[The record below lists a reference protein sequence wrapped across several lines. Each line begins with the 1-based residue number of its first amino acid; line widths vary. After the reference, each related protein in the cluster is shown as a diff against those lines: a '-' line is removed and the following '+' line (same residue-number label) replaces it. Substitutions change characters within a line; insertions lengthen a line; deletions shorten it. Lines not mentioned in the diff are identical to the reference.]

1 MACAGDVDAAGAAEE
16 LRNFTGSTPVLATA
30 VRRLAQYRHHSDRS
44 KNGKQ
49 GSESSA
55 AADAQW
61 TSTMQMAATA
71 LLCTLPK
78 GQDSAAAA
86 AAAQPPVTASHA
98 APLLPGASP
107 AVRSI
112 AAYLLTAPRLVEA
125 VPAGVRAQLTSL
137 TTFLDLLPALGE
149 LAGAGFCCAT
159 GRSGQSSFTA
169 ASDAAIRQAI
179 SACALSSLASCLACW
194 AVRGSSP
201 LLLQEDEEKVQVSR
215 DVWCDCSPWPGEGL
229 VWSNYLWALVNLT
242 QLVSGVLVTK
252 KLEVRISAVGTGL
265 LMSYTVISPSV
276 A

>member
-1 MACAGDVDAAGAAEE
+1 
-16 LRNFTGSTPVLATA
+16 
-30 VRRLAQYRHHSDRS
+30 
-44 KNGKQ
+44 
-49 GSESSA
+49 
-55 AADAQW
+55 
-61 TSTMQMAATA
+61 MQMAATA

>member
-16 LRNFTGSTPVLATA
+16 LRNFIGSTPVLATA
-30 VRRLAQYRHHSDRS
+30 VRRLAQYRHNSDRS
-44 KNGKQ
+44 KNGEQ

-107 AVRSI
+107 AARNI

-137 TTFLDLLPALGE
+137 PTFLALLPALGE
-149 LAGAGFCCAT
+149 LAGASPCCAT
-159 GRSGQSSFTA
+159 GRPGQSSFSA
-169 ASDAAIRQAI
+169 ASDAAIRQ
-179 SACALSSLASCLACW
+179 
-194 AVRGSSP
+194 
-201 LLLQEDEEKVQVSR
+201 
-215 DVWCDCSPWPGEGL
+215 
-229 VWSNYLWALVNLT
+229 
-242 QLVSGVLVTK
+242 
-252 KLEVRISAVGTGL
+252 
-265 LMSYTVISPSV
+265 VI
-276 A
+276 